1 MSRVWIASWLALGFI
16 ELAAERMFLA
26 RVVGALARTGRL
38 ERRTVIVGG
47 GEMAAGLLR
56 DLAKADPAEVRL
68 LGVFDDRT
76 DERSPDTVEGL
87 PKLGNVDDLV
97 EFARATRIDLAI
109 FALPISAEERIL
121 TMLRKLWVLP
131 IDVRLAAHANRLRLR
146 PRSYSY
152 VGPAPMLDVFD
163 KPLADWDVIIKLV
176 FDKIVGTI
184 ALIVLSP
191 ILLATAIAI
200 KLEVSRTDLL
210 QAEAL
215 RLQQRTGR
223 DLQVPVDARGQA
235 RL

>member
-1 MSRVWIASWLALGFI
+1 MRVTWASSSKTSIFPDRICTRALRMRGSPCFRLFKSALPDAHFRRPRAGRRDVPHPSQSRPRKTPSPSPAFPRGFARPVRTWCTSTTPRAASTPDFRPW
-16 ELAAERMFLA
+16 AECR
-26 RVVGALARTGRL
+26 G
-38 ERRTVIVGG
+38 
-47 GEMAAGLLR
+47 
-56 DLAKADPAEVRL
+56 ADPRL
-68 LGVFDDRT
+68 YT
-76 DERSPDTVEGL
+76 
-87 PKLGNVDDLV
+87 
-97 EFARATRIDLAI
+97 AR
-109 FALPISAEERIL
+109 
-121 TMLRKLWVLP
+121 
-131 IDVRLAAHANRLRLR
+131 HANRLRLR

-152 VGPAPMLDVFD
+152 VGSAPMLDVFD

>member
-1 MSRVWIASWLALGFI
+1 MHEHDFKGGVYARLSAR
-16 ELAAERMFLA
+16 AECR
-26 RVVGALARTGRL
+26 G
-38 ERRTVIVGG
+38 
-47 GEMAAGLLR
+47 
-56 DLAKADPAEVRL
+56 ADPRL
-68 LGVFDDRT
+68 YT
-76 DERSPDTVEGL
+76 
-87 PKLGNVDDLV
+87 
-97 EFARATRIDLAI
+97 AR
-109 FALPISAEERIL
+109 
-121 TMLRKLWVLP
+121 
-131 IDVRLAAHANRLRLR
+131 HANRLRLR

-152 VGPAPMLDVFD
+152 VGSAPMLDVFD
-163 KPLADWDVIIKLV
+163 KPLADWDAIIKLV

-210 QAEAL
+210 QADAL